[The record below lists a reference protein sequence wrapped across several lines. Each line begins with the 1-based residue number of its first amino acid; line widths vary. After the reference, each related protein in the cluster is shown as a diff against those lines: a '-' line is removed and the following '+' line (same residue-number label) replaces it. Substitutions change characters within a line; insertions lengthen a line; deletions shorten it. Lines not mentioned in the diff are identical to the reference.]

1 MFRDTLKNEQRR
13 IQRLIDL
20 TAFPQESAPSSLLP
34 AKDEN
39 YFAKGCLPANEIES
53 EPGLL
58 HLESRRNSVYC
69 YEEWFSH
76 GKRIRKKYLGKL
88 HSEPVNRHV
97 KTKLQKERTKRLI
110 HDRKLLQQMVDL
122 YLEYDYA
129 SVVSSLPSSYQR
141 AAGGDFFD
149 ERYEELKAWA
159 NADYVKNP
167 YPFPKQEIYAV
178 DGTRLR
184 SKGECL
190 LYNLLFEKG
199 VLFRNDCEV
208 IIVDQRG
215 EHKKLYP
222 DFLIQCFD
230 GSFIIIEHLGRL
242 TDLKYALD
250 FGEKCY
256 WYLQKGF
263 ILGKNF
269 FVTSDDKYH
278 GTDSHMMDELADK
291 LERMFFGY

>member
-1 MFRDTLKNEQRR
+1 MFRDTIKNELAR

-20 TAFPQESAPSSLLP
+20 TPPQRI
-34 AKDEN
+34 K
-39 YFAKGCLPANEIES
+39 EIGS
-53 EPGLL
+53 L
-58 HLESRRNSVYC
+58 HLKTNGQSVYC
-69 YEEWFSH
+69 YEEWYGNGQH
-76 GKRIRKKYLGKL
+76 PRKKYLGKL
-88 HSEPVNRHV
+88 HSEPVNQHV
-97 KTKLQKERTKRLI
+97 GVRIQRERYKRLLRDEKI
-110 HDRKLLQQMVDL
+110 LQDLLQT
-122 YLEYDYA
+122 YLDYDYA
-129 SVVSSLPSSYQR
+129 SVVGSLPSSYQR
-141 AAGGDFFD
+141 AAGGDYYD

-178 DGTRLR
+178 DGTRMR

-278 GTDSHMMDELADK
+278 GTDSHMMDNLADK